1 MFRITYINRRFLK
14 IHELWKTILIT
25 KFRNYCYITI
35 SSIATIIVVFSSLF
49 LHYYF
54 FYIIILSSLPV
65 IEFYLVC
72 VQI

>member
-1 MFRITYINRRFLK
+1 MFRITYINRWFLK

-25 KFRNYCYITI
+25 KIRNYYHITI
-35 SSIATIIVVFSSLF
+35 TSIATIIVVFSSLF
-49 LHYYF
+49 LPYYS

-72 VQI
+72 IQI